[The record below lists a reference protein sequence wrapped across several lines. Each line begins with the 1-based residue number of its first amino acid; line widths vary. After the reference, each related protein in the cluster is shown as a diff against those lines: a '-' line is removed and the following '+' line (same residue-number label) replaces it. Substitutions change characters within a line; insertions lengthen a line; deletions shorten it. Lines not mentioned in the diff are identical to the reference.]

1 MVTAIGIGSTVSTV
15 HSTVQAK
22 KSHIP
27 ELDGLRG
34 MAIVSVLLYHYF
46 SLIPG
51 KHIPWLQGTFAMSW
65 SGVDLFF
72 VLSGFLIGGILLDAR
87 ESPNYFKTFYGRRVF
102 RIMPLY
108 YVWIGIY
115 FAIAAFLGNPE
126 TWRSVPI
133 YILFLQN
140 STKINHGDLGTA
152 WLSPLWSLAVEEQF
166 YLVIP
171 LAIRF
176 LDRRRLVSVLCLAI
190 VTAPVS
196 RVLLHLHLRGHP
208 AAQNM
213 LTICRADALAM
224 GVLLAVGWRNELWRA
239 RFYRYQSSIS
249 GVVLLLLGA
258 FLYLSIWQPSQY
270 SLTMAAWGFSA
281 VDAFFAG
288 LLATALMVSGG
299 TWAAVCRW
307 SFLANVGRI
316 SYCLYV
322 IHQVVNLACH
332 EILLH
337 ALPQA
342 NSWRTVGV
350 AALAALLAYGL
361 ATLSWKF
368 FEHPLLRRGHAF
380 KY

>member
-1 MVTAIGIGSTVSTV
+1 
-15 HSTVQAK
+15 
-22 KSHIP
+22 
-27 ELDGLRG
+27 
-34 MAIVSVLLYHYF
+34 
-46 SLIPG
+46 
-51 KHIPWLQGTFAMSW
+51 
-65 SGVDLFF
+65 
-72 VLSGFLIGGILLDAR
+72 
-87 ESPNYFKTFYGRRVF
+87 
-102 RIMPLY
+102 
-108 YVWIGIY
+108 
-115 FAIAAFLGNPE
+115 
-126 TWRSVPI
+126 
-133 YILFLQN
+133 
-140 STKINHGDLGTA
+140 
-152 WLSPLWSLAVEEQF
+152 
-166 YLVIP
+166 
-171 LAIRF
+171 
-176 LDRRRLVSVLCLAI
+176 
-190 VTAPVS
+190 
-196 RVLLHLHLRGHP
+196 
-208 AAQNM
+208 
-213 LTICRADALAM
+213 
-224 GVLLAVGWRNELWRA
+224 
-239 RFYRYQSSIS
+239 
-249 GVVLLLLGA
+249 
-258 FLYLSIWQPSQY
+258 
-270 SLTMAAWGFSA
+270 MAAWGFSA